1 MAKLSCQSFF
11 TAEHFPRCQFCDS
24 GLDVIP
30 WAWCV
35 AVGWRHNEQSQLC
48 RCTQISMAIP
58 LFFSHPVL
66 GESSNGQGR
75 CESPQTLLGAQPHT
89 GHTSPKREPVLI
101 GTNRI
106 SCYVAGLEY
115 SSSIPYFC
123 PPHCWLLRDHKSQE
137 EKNQHFPPTKPI
149 QPPSLPLFHFPLHIS
164 KCPYK
169 GTSFQTT
176 LIIDSFHAE
185 PRFFFHSWT
194 PYGRKYV
201 LTGPCF
207 LSTQQVSDMD
217 NLLPKHKEFYHS
229 DNCLSGED
237 ITSHCPI
244 RRLLN
249 ARKCLLNKHLI
260 TLNKTV
266 RELLQIYYPGKKSFS
281 RHH

>member
-1 MAKLSCQSFF
+1 MSSPSCAGAHRSAWLYLSSSPILCWGKVPMAREDVRAHRHCWGLSHVQVTPHPNVSLYLLGP
-11 TAEHFPRCQFCDS
+11 TEFPVTWQ
-24 GLDVIP
+24 V
-30 WAWCV
+30 W
-35 AVGWRHNEQSQLC
+35 N
-48 RCTQISMAIP
+48 
-58 LFFSHPVL
+58 
-66 GESSNGQGR
+66 
-75 CESPQTLLGAQPHT
+75 TLLPSHIFV
-89 GHTSPKREPVLI
+89 HLI
-101 GTNRI
+101 
-106 SCYVAGLEY
+106 AD
-115 SSSIPYFC
+115 
-123 PPHCWLLRDHKSQE
+123 CWEITKARRK
-137 EKNQHFPPTKPI
+137 KKQHFPPTKPI

-169 GTSFQTT
+169 GTSFQTD

-185 PRFFFHSWT
+185 PRFLFHSWT

-266 RELLQIYYPGKKSFS
+266 RELLQIYYPGKKGFS